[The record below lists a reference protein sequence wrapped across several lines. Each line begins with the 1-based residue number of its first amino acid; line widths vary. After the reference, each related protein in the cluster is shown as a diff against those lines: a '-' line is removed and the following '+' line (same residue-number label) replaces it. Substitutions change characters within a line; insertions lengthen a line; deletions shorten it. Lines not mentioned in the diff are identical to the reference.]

1 MMNSVYDQTVA
12 ARYHIYKNSSLGS
25 CAVALV
31 RVLTNQNEFR

>member
-1 MMNSVYDQTVA
+1 MMNSVHDQTVA
-12 ARYHIYKNSSLGS
+12 VRYHLYKNSSLGS